1 MSNQQQTNMKED
13 QYKHKQQFS
22 NVLNDIVF
30 MTDFILTNEPERN
43 SLSYCIIDHIKD
55 HDPAVYKKDQVWYCD
70 LKCRVCSKSVLGGF
84 YKKDN
89 DEYESWYI
97 CSKKC
102 DESREEEED
111 CIKVPDYDKHKLD
124 KNCYICAVDHMKQKT
139 TDSLYSQLTELTN
152 GKYVCDGDECFN
164 MMMEGCAPAGRP
176 II

>member
-55 HDPAVYKKDQVWYCD
+55 HDPAVYKKDQVWYCEMKNA
-70 LKCRVCSKSVLGGF
+70 LRHQGATAPPRP
-84 YKKDN
+84 KK
-89 DEYESWYI
+89 
-97 CSKKC
+97 K
-102 DESREEEED
+102 EEEED

-139 TDSLYSQLTELTN
+139 PDSLYSQLTELTN

-176 II
+176 NNITLVL